1 MLIRPVTL
9 ADHADVLKL
18 AQAAGFGMT
27 SLPADADVLRAKIER
42 AVASFAGDA
51 AQKGDES
58 FLFVMQD
65 PSTGQ
70 VIGTTGIKAH
80 IGLSQPFYSYKVNTI
95 TQQCREL
102 NIFSKHEMLQVTN
115 DLTGSSEIGSLFL
128 LPQFRRDRL
137 GRLLSLCRFMFMAPY
152 PHYFADQVIAEMRG
166 VNDREGNSPF
176 YDSLARSF
184 FEMEFHKADY
194 INATCGNQFINDLM
208 PKYPIY
214 VSLLP
219 KSARDVI
226 GQTHPNGVPARA
238 MLEHQG
244 FRWQGYVDIFDGG
257 PTLQASVSSIKI
269 VRENKMVTITAIDD
283 SINTEKFMLSN
294 DGFANFRACAA
305 RALVRDSGVII
316 SSKASR
322 LLEVQVG
329 DSIRIATHQTG
340 LHA

>member
-9 ADHADVLKL
+9 ADHAAVLKL
-18 AQAAGFGMT
+18 AQTAGFGMT
-27 SLPADADVLRAKIER
+27 SLPADEQVLRAKIER
-42 AVASFAGDA
+42 AVASFEGDA
-51 AQKGDES
+51 AQKGDEA

-65 PSTGQ
+65 SATGQ
-70 VIGTTGIKAH
+70 VIGTAGIKAH
-80 IGLSQPFYSYKVNTI
+80 IGLSQPFYSYKVITI
-95 TQQCREL
+95 AQQCKEL

-115 DLTGSSEIGSLFL
+115 DLTGASEIGSLFL
-128 LPQFRRDRL
+128 LPAFRRDRL
-137 GRLLSLCRFMFMAPY
+137 GRLLSLCRFMFIAKFQ
-152 PHYFADQVIAEMRG
+152 HFFADQVIAEMRG
-166 VNDREGNSPF
+166 VSDLEGNSPF

-226 GQTHPNGVPARA
+226 GQPHPNSVPARS

-257 PTLQASVSSIKI
+257 PTLQAAVNNLRI
-269 VRENKMVTITAIDD
+269 VRESQLLPVTAIDD

-294 DGFANFRACAA
+294 DQFATFRCCAA
-305 RALVRDSGVII
+305 RALVQDSGVII

-322 LLEVQVG
+322 LLQVGVG

-340 LHA
+340 LSA